1 MGGTLKRREH
11 LQNRGWEPA
20 QAEESIPVEDSQ
32 DSCLMRGAIVQAEQG
47 EGIHTLLEGGK
58 SEQIR
63 TEV

>member
-1 MGGTLKRREH
+1 M
-11 LQNRGWEPA
+11 
-20 QAEESIPVEDSQ
+20 EDSQ

-47 EGIHTLLEGGK
+47 EGTHTLLEEGK